1 MLAEAAEP
9 GERWG
14 AMDRVS
20 ESRPRSVLSEAEVL
34 SFERQY
40 GVTLPEDY
48 RTFLTTIGNGGP
60 GPYHGIWPL
69 SRSYGP
75 RDEAWWP
82 GYLATPFPFT
92 RAVGPDDLEDDY
104 DEDGII
110 PGSMI
115 ISDMGCGA
123 FVRLVVT
130 GAASGQVWFDTLG
143 IEDRLAPGPVFGDW
157 YRAWTTSGN
166 HDAM

>member
-1 MLAEAAEP
+1 MGDE
-9 GERWG
+9 
-14 AMDRVS
+14 MDRV
-20 ESRPRSVLSEAEVL
+20 PGGPLRSVLSEAEVR
-34 SFERQY
+34 SFERDY
-40 GVTLPEDY
+40 GVALPADY
-48 RTFLTTIGNGGP
+48 RTFLMTIGDGGP
-60 GPYHGIWPL
+60 GPYHGIWVL

-75 RDEAWWP
+75 KDEAWWP

-104 DEDGII
+104 DEDGIV

-143 IEDRLAPGPVFGDW
+143 IDDRLTPGPAFGDW
-157 YRAWTTSGN
+157 YRTWATSVVPS
-166 HDAM
+166 